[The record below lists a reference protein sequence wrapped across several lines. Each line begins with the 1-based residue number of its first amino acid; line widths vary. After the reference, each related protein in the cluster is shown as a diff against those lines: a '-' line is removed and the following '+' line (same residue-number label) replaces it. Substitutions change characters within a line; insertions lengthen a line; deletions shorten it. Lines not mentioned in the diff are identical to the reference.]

1 MSGYKL
7 NYTFLGQKNET
18 SIGQYTPLIIPK
30 IPSAKPEPNF
40 KAQQGQQIPA
50 SRIGSD
56 QIGIFEKKDEA
67 VQMGVTPFSRIRNYY
82 FDKIANNNFTN
93 MQTELIDMVKNFI
106 WTISPQTA
114 KTGTSDYEEASADR
128 NRKIAD
134 EVPYIQIKEKYFLVN
149 NLVAQALYSL
159 TAGNNL
165 GVAQTGKTV
174 WENLQGAGSFVGGV
188 AGDAASAAANTDT
201 FRFFSEQAQN
211 IAEFT
216 APLADAAGNAVE
228 QNIIGP
234 LQQTQT
240 AQQIRESE
248 LIQSTQSILTSLGGK
263 TQALFEALKN
273 YQDPDLEPVL
283 FPYQRLYFVGP
294 TGFEY
299 KIPYLSPNAFS
310 INNQFGVDAKG
321 RIPGVGGLLD
331 EMQNIAEGI
340 QNFANLGVQ
349 AGSTYIERTQYYQY
363 PKTDSPIEVKIPLY
377 NTKPATYQDVCNNFK
392 LVFLL
397 LYQNSAL
404 KQDKLVVEPPCIY
417 DVKIP
422 GMKRQPYCYLQNM
435 TVMHQG
441 NTRIMDIDI
450 SDLEYAAGGQDLLP
464 NSTVKAIVPDAYLI
478 QLTFQPMLTQT
489 KNMLFTTISDHDT
502 VIATET

>member
-134 EVPYIQIKEKYFLVN
+134 EVPYIEIKEKYFLVN

-174 WENLQGAGSFVGGV
+174 WENIQGAGSFAGGV

-234 LQQTQT
+234 LLPT
-240 AQQIRESE
+240 AQQIRENE
-248 LIQSTQSILTSLGGK
+248 LFQSTQSILTSLGGK

-310 INNQFGVDAKG
+310 INNQFGEDNRG
-321 RIPGVGGLLD
+321 RIPFVGEGLDSIKQITTGL
-331 EMQNIAEGI
+331 
-340 QNFANLGVQ
+340 QNFANLGTQ